1 MLFLSFKTNIM
12 AKKKNNVTE
21 EQFAA
26 VENTLS
32 KTEQWVENNYKSLLV
47 WVGAIVAV
55 ILLISL
61 INSSQNS
68 SNIEAQD
75 EMFVSVN
82 YFEKDSFNLA
92 LSGDGQYSGFLDII
106 DDYGNTKT
114 GNLANY
120 YAGAC
125 YLNLGDNDNAIK
137 FLSKFDAN
145 DEIVSSV
152 ALGSLGDAYM
162 NIGETDKAIS
172 SWKKAANNSENSFTS
187 PLYLLRAA
195 MALEDKG
202 NYSQAIELYQKIKAN
217 YSKSDQGS
225 DIDKYITRASLKQ

>member
-1 MLFLSFKTNIM
+1 M

-47 WVGAIVAV
+47 GVGAIVAI
-55 ILLISL
+55 ILLISF

-125 YLNLGDNDNAIK
+125 YLNLSDNDNAIK

-172 SWKKAANNSENSFTS
+172 SWKKAANNSQNSFTS

>member
-1 MLFLSFKTNIM
+1 
-12 AKKKNNVTE
+12 
-21 EQFAA
+21 
-26 VENTLS
+26 
-32 KTEQWVENNYKSLLV
+32 
-47 WVGAIVAV
+47 
-55 ILLISL
+55 
-61 INSSQNS
+61 
-68 SNIEAQD
+68 
-75 EMFVSVN
+75 MFVSVN

-187 PLYLLRAA
+187 PLYLLR
-195 MALEDKG
+195 L
-202 NYSQAIELYQKIKAN
+202 LW
-217 YSKSDQGS
+217 
-225 DIDKYITRASLKQ
+225 L

>member
-1 MLFLSFKTNIM
+1 M

-47 WVGAIVAV
+47 GVGAIVAI
-55 ILLISL
+55 ILLINF

-172 SWKKAANNSENSFTS
+172 SWKKAANNSQNSFTS

>member
-1 MLFLSFKTNIM
+1 M

>member
-1 MLFLSFKTNIM
+1 M

-47 WVGAIVAV
+47 GVGAIVAI
-55 ILLISL
+55 ILLINF

-125 YLNLGDNDNAIK
+125 YLNLSDNDNAIK

-172 SWKKAANNSENSFTS
+172 SWKKAANNSQNSFTS